1 MATLRHRMVSAAG
14 ALAAAALCALCL
26 AAPGAAFASEGS
38 AQADNANSWRFQDG
52 QLLATPDTEG
62 VPLLSSA
69 DYTEFDT
76 MLTFDGYVTVNRK
89 TGAQRLIPGAIAKGV
104 DVSEWNRE
112 IDWDAVAADGVKY
125 AIIRV
130 GYGSDYADQ
139 DDRYWERNVSECER
153 LGIPFGVYIYSY
165 AEDVDMAKSEA
176 DHVLRLIDGYDLAYP
191 VYFDMEAAGQLD
203 ATGGDSEKLA
213 EIASAFCDKIED
225 AGYAAGIYANKFW
238 FDNYLTD
245 PAFDQWDHWVAEYGT
260 SQCHYEGDY
269 SMWQLSS
276 GGRVAGINYPEDDE
290 GGRVDVNLMYR
301 TSYPDDV
308 NADEW
313 YVESGAFDYV
323 TIRDYMGNYSGTNY
337 FGPYDSLERGMVAT
351 ILWRMAGCPA
361 SGESYPFWDVS
372 DPDAYYYD
380 AVCWAKEQGIISGY
394 KNTDGSYTHFGP
406 HENVT
411 REQLACMFARYASIN
426 DGLDTW
432 SDCTAMNE
440 KAGADQVSGYAHDSM
455 GWAVDTGLIEGVSG
469 NELRPQNSAW
479 RASMAELVRRYS
491 RLYLDSL

>member
-1 MATLRHRMVSAAG
+1 
-14 ALAAAALCALCL
+14 
-26 AAPGAAFASEGS
+26 
-38 AQADNANSWRFQDG
+38 
-52 QLLATPDTEG
+52 
-62 VPLLSSA
+62 
-69 DYTEFDT
+69 
-76 MLTFDGYVTVNRK
+76 
-89 TGAQRLIPGAIAKGV
+89 
-104 DVSEWNRE
+104 
-112 IDWDAVAADGVKY
+112 
-125 AIIRV
+125 
-130 GYGSDYADQ
+130 
-139 DDRYWERNVSECER
+139 
-153 LGIPFGVYIYSY
+153 
-165 AEDVDMAKSEA
+165 
-176 DHVLRLIDGYDLAYP
+176 
-191 VYFDMEAAGQLD
+191 
-203 ATGGDSEKLA
+203 
-213 EIASAFCDKIED
+213 
-225 AGYAAGIYANKFW
+225 
-238 FDNYLTD
+238 
-245 PAFDQWDHWVAEYGT
+245 
-260 SQCHYEGDY
+260 
-269 SMWQLSS
+269 MWQLSS

-323 TIRDYMGNYSGTNY
+323 TIRDYMGTYSGTNS

-351 ILWRMAGCPA
+351 ILWRMAGCPS
-361 SGESYPFWDVS
+361 SGESFPFADVN
-372 DPDAYYYD
+372 DEDAYFYD